1 MATKIF
7 KLPQFIAEV
16 ILPKEY
22 EATNVVVAG
31 GRAPKASWLQ
41 EVASDKKVYCA
52 DKGVE
57 ICLEAGV
64 IPLELYGDGD
74 SAPKELYEK
83 ARDLGVVV
91 KSFPVEKD
99 DTDLQLLLEN
109 LPSGNVICTGVWGG
123 RFDHLYSNV
132 FSLLAH
138 KEKNKGQVILAD
150 DKEAMLLMNAGEAVK
165 ICLQEKVKALSLLPL
180 CEESKVTLKNVRWEL
195 EEASLKLLHPYAISN
210 IPDKEFTCECIAGKI
225 GLYLC
230 FVE

>member
-7 KLPQFIAEV
+7 KLPQFSAEV

-22 EATNVVVAG
+22 EATSVVVAG
-31 GRAPKASWLQ
+31 GRAPTASWLQ
-41 EVASDKKVYCA
+41 EVAHNKKVYCA
-52 DKGVE
+52 DKGIE

-64 IPLELYGDGD
+64 IPVELYGDGD

-83 ARDLGVVV
+83 AKDLGVVV
-91 KSFPVEKD
+91 KSYPAEKD

-109 LPSGNVICTGVWGG
+109 LPCGDVICAGVWGG

-132 FSLLAH
+132 FSLLAY
-138 KEKNKGQVILAD
+138 KEKNQGQVILAD
-150 DKEAMLLMNAGEAVK
+150 DKEVMLLVTAGEAVK
-165 ICLQEKVKALSLLPL
+165 LNLEKEVKALSLLPL
-180 CEESKVTLKNVRWEL
+180 SETSKVTLENVRWEL
-195 EEASLKLLHPYAISN
+195 NEAKLELLHPYAISN
-210 IPDKEFTCECIAGKI
+210 IPQGKVKLNCLEGKI

>member
-7 KLPQFIAEV
+7 KLPQFSAEV

-41 EVASDKKVYCA
+41 EVAHNKKVYCA
-52 DKGVE
+52 DKGIE

-83 ARDLGVVV
+83 AKDLGVAV
-91 KSFPVEKD
+91 KSYPVEKD

-109 LPSGNVICTGVWGG
+109 LPCGDVICTGVWGG

-138 KEKNKGQVILAD
+138 KEKNQGQVILAD
-150 DKEAMLLMNAGEAVK
+150 DKEAMLLVTAGEAVK
-165 ICLQEKVKALSLLPL
+165 LNLEKEVKALSLLPL
-180 CEESKVTLKNVRWEL
+180 SETSKVTLENVRWEL
-195 EEASLKLLHPYAISN
+195 NEATLELLHPYAISN
-210 IPDKEFTCECIAGKI
+210 IPQGEVKLNCLEGKI

>member
-1 MATKIF
+1 MA
-7 KLPQFIAEV
+7 KLIPIHIHTEYSLLDGMIRVGDLVKYAVENELPAIA
-16 ILPKEY
+16 I
-22 EATNVVVAG
+22 T
-31 GRAPKASWLQ
+31 
-41 EVASDKKVYCA
+41 DH
-52 DKGVE
+52 GVM
-57 ICLEAGV
+57 
-64 IPLELYGDGD
+64 Y
-74 SAPKELYEK
+74 SAIEFYEK
-83 ARDLGVVV
+83 AKDLGVAV
-91 KSFPVEKD
+91 KSYPAEKD

-138 KEKNKGQVILAD
+138 KEKNQGQVILAD

-195 EEASLKLLHPYAISN
+195 EEANLKLLHPYAISN

>member
-7 KLPQFIAEV
+7 KLPQFSAEV

-31 GRAPKASWLQ
+31 GRAPQVKWLQ
-41 EVASDKKVYCA
+41 EVAHNKKVYCA
-52 DKGVE
+52 DKGIE

-64 IPLELYGDGD
+64 NPVELYGDGD

-83 ARDLGVVV
+83 AKNLGVAV
-91 KSFPVEKD
+91 KSYPVEKD

-109 LPSGNVICTGVWGG
+109 LPCGNVICTGVWGG

-138 KEKNKGQVILAD
+138 KEKNQGQVILAD
-150 DKEAMLLMNAGEAVK
+150 DKEAMFLVTAGEAVK
-165 ICLQEKVKALSLLPL
+165 LNLEKEVKALSLLPL
-180 CEESKVTLKNVRWEL
+180 SETSKVTLENVRWEL
-195 EEASLKLLHPYAISN
+195 NEAKLELLHPYAISN
-210 IPDKEFTCECIAGKI
+210 IPQGEVKLNCLEGKI